1 MKHVA
6 TSQDS
11 SAQLSEQVLSQVS
24 GGHGSHSEISE
35 PSANAKGFFKFKKKK
50 FFHHYH
56 H

>member
-6 TSQDS
+6 TSQAS
-11 SAQLSEQVLSQVS
+11 SVQLSEQALSQVS
-24 GGHGSHSEISE
+24 GGHGPSSESSD
-35 PSANAKGFFKFKKKK
+35 PSANAKGFFEFKKKK